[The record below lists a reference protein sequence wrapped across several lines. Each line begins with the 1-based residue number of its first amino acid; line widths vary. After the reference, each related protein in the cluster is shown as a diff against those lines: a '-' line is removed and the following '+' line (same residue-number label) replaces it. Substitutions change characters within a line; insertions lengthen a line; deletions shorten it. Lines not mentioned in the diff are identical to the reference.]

1 MYTLRIIKE
10 FKFSE
15 KDPWQQEIENI
26 ELGCSYSLFKGFH
39 PMILKAQDQFK
50 EVDVKE
56 KIMAVIH
63 SGNKDEINIWKS
75 DEHTHRSYFV
85 LTENGSTF
93 EKIKN
98 A

>member
-1 MYTLRIIKE
+1 MYTLRIIEE
-10 FKFSE
+10 FRADE
-15 KDPWQQEIENI
+15 KAPWQQEIINI
-26 ELGCSYSLFKGFH
+26 ELGARYSLFKGFH
-39 PMILKAQDQFK
+39 PMILKAQDNFK

-63 SGNKDEINIWKS
+63 SGNKEDINIWKN
-75 DEHTHRSYFV
+75 DNLMHRDYFV

-93 EKIKN
+93 ERIKN